1 MGVKIFFFVIFSFCT
16 KLAHLVLLNEHGSGG
31 PHQHG
36 TRNHQ
41 SIRSDV
47 KDQVLNGYDKSM
59 NPDHKVEVTM
69 GMNLEDVHLCGHK
82 EVNCLNRTWLQLNY
96 FINERMIHYVIVYS
110 TYFRR

>member
-47 KDQVLNGYDKSM
+47 KDQVLKGYDKSM

-69 GMNLEDVHLCGHK
+69 GFNLEDVHLCGHK
-82 EVNCLNRTWLQLNY
+82 EVNCLNRSWWELITLL
-96 FINERMIHYVIVYS
+96 IRK
-110 TYFRR
+110 

>member
-1 MGVKIFFFVIFSFCT
+1 MGINIFFFVIFSFCT
-16 KLAHLVLLNEHGSGG
+16 KLSHLVLLNEHGSGG

-69 GMNLEDVHLCGHK
+69 GINLEDVHLCGHK
-82 EVNCLNRTWLQLNY
+82 EVNCLNRTWWELLLY
-96 FINERMIHYVIVYS
+96 K
-110 TYFRR
+110 

>member
-1 MGVKIFFFVIFSFCT
+1 MGMNIFFFVILSFCAQSSY
-16 KLAHLVLLNEHGSGG
+16 LLLLNEHGSGG

-47 KDQVLNGYDKSM
+47 KDQVLKGYDKSM

-69 GMNLEDVHLCGHK
+69 GFNLEDVHLCGHK
-82 EVNCLNRTWLQLNY
+82 EVNFLKRSWKQL
-96 FINERMIHYVIVYS
+96 ITLLM
-110 TYFRR
+110 